1 MVNFLVS
8 NSYFFALFAE
18 DYYESRTAPL
28 TEAKSKSTSFW
39 VYNICIF
46 VDLQIFMN
54 MNWQFLYFSF
64 YDAFRRVWLM
74 RQLSKSLE
82 SLNSK
87 SGVDLKLPII
97 NFMDKE
103 SLLSWLEARRLV
115 LEIGGRFQVRI
126 QYYSSYFLII
136 FIMMTVFIFMAASG
150 LGIDMS
156 YLTIPKWALFGTM
169 YAYLTVFVIMILLP
183 NAYLNK
189 EMMW

>member
-1 MVNFLVS
+1 M
-8 NSYFFALFAE
+8 
-18 DYYESRTAPL
+18 